1 MSQRVESQQ
10 ILKIRPFRLVE
21 RRNEKLGHLRFL
33 LTKALLKLLFRK
45 AQKKLSGGF
54 TTVVLRKFKG
64 YDKRFKLHNLGTNE
78 ILYAPIWDKP
88 IFLAKDKPNL
98 LTNNG
103 RDLFHAQ
110 CYINTSAGTRGS
122 GFMEVSAD
130 VGTPAAGD
138 TSIPTPLVTN
148 GYSRADATTKT
159 HTAGTN
165 STLIEHTYTAATA
178 ATTGVRRVGL
188 YNASSGVTLTHSNTF
203 TNADTQVGDT
213 LKVSYTVNLG

>member
-1 MSQRVESQQ
+1 MNKQLV
-10 ILKIRPFRLVE
+10 FRTSPSI
-21 RRNEKLGHLRFL
+21 KG
-33 LTKALLKLLFRK
+33 KLKLSFQIFLWKLYRRILHK
-45 AQKKLSGGF
+45 PAEIHKKKSGGF
-54 TTVVLRKFKG
+54 TTVVYRKFLG
-64 YDKRFKLHNLGTNE
+64 FDKSFRLRTIGTNE
-78 ILYAPIWDKP
+78 VFYAPRYGPP
-88 IFLAKDKPNL
+88 ILLCKDKPNL

-110 CYINTSAGTRGS
+110 CYTNVAAGTRGS
-122 GFMEVSAD
+122 GFMELSSD
-130 VGTPAAGD
+130 VGSPAAGD
-138 TSIPTPLVTN
+138 TSIPSPLTTN

-178 ATTGVRRVGL
+178 PTTGIRRVGL

-203 TNADTQVGDT
+203 TNADTQIGDT

>member
-1 MSQRVESQQ
+1 MSQQ
-10 ILKIRPFRLVE
+10 ILKVRPFRLVE

-54 TTVVLRKFKG
+54 TTVVLRRFRG
-64 YDKRFKLHNLGTNE
+64 YDRRFKLQNLGTNE
-78 ILYAPIWDKP
+78 ILFAPVWDKP
-88 IFLAKDKPNL
+88 VFLCKDKPNL

-110 CYINTSAGTRGS
+110 CYTNTTAGTRGS
-122 GFMEVSAD
+122 GFMAVSAD

-138 TSIPTPLVTN
+138 TTLAGELATN

-178 ATTGVRRVGL
+178 ATTGIRRVGL
-188 YNASSGVTLTHSNTF
+188 FNASSSVTLTHSNTF